1 MMSFQNSNSQV
12 QVVRQ
17 AHEVKDVLWTSIDG
31 MWTTFIER
39 LPYLVAGMLLLGL
52 FYLLGQLAR
61 RVIWSASEKTKI
73 DRRLRV
79 LYMRLSF
86 IVILVL
92 GVLTS
97 LTVIVPSLDF
107 KDLIA
112 GLGFTSFVIG
122 FATKDILNNLLSGL
136 LILWREPYKW
146 NDHIQIG
153 GNQGRVETIGVRA
166 TELRKDDGELILIP
180 NGEMYSS
187 TLTVHKAGEKR
198 RLAMMMSFRFD
209 SDIRMIKRVIAD
221 AIVEVTGILDDPR
234 PSVLVSELNGE
245 NIMLTINFWIDTDEH
260 RPLEVYD
267 EAAMAA
273 VDALKKAGI
282 VPGELPA
289 AVSQKPKDSSK
300 AKGKV
305 ETEI

>member
-1 MMSFQNSNSQV
+1 MIFQNTNSQV

-31 MWTTFIER
+31 MWTTLIER
-39 LPYLVAGMLLLGL
+39 LPYLIAGLLLLGL
-52 FYLLGQLAR
+52 FYLLGRLAR
-61 RVIWSASEKTKI
+61 QVIWTASKRTNI

-86 IVILVL
+86 IVIFVF

-97 LTVIVPSLDF
+97 LTVIVPSLEF
-107 KDLIA
+107 KDVIA

-122 FATKDILNNLLSGL
+122 FATRDILNNLFSGL
-136 LILWREPYKW
+136 LILWREPFKW

-153 GNQGRVETIGVRA
+153 GNHGRVETIGVRA

-187 TLTVHKAGEKR
+187 TLTIHKAGEKR
-198 RLAMMMSFRFD
+198 RLAMMMSFKFD
-209 SDIRMIKRVIAD
+209 NDIRSIKRLIAD

-234 PSVLVSELNGE
+234 PSVLVSEVSGE
-245 NIMLTINFWIDTDEH
+245 NITLTVNFWIDTDEH
-260 RPLEVYD
+260 RPLEVFD

-273 VDALKKAGI
+273 IDALRQAGI
-282 VPGELPA
+282 MPSSVA
-289 AVSQKPKDSSK
+289 ASVDQVAKETSKPKRK
-300 AKGKV
+300 F

>member
-221 AIVEVTGILDDPR
+221 AIVEVNGILDDPR

-289 AVSQKPKDSSK
+289 AVSQKPKDPPK
-300 AKGKV
+300 AKGKF

>member
-1 MMSFQNSNSQV
+1 MSFQNSNSQV

-221 AIVEVTGILDDPR
+221 AIVEVNGILDDPR

>member
-1 MMSFQNSNSQV
+1 MIFQNTNSQV

-31 MWTTFIER
+31 MWTTLIER
-39 LPYLVAGMLLLGL
+39 LPYLIAGLLLLGL
-52 FYLLGQLAR
+52 FYLLGRLAR
-61 RVIWSASEKTKI
+61 QVIWTASKRTNI

-86 IVILVL
+86 IVIFVF

-97 LTVIVPSLDF
+97 LTVIVPSLEF
-107 KDLIA
+107 KDVIA

-122 FATKDILNNLLSGL
+122 FATRDILNNLFSGL
-136 LILWREPYKW
+136 LILWREPFKW

-153 GNQGRVETIGVRA
+153 GNHGRVETIGVRA
-166 TELRKDDGELILIP
+166 TVLRKDDGELILIP

-187 TLTVHKAGEKR
+187 TLTIHKAGEKR
-198 RLAMMMSFRFD
+198 RLAMMMSFKFD
-209 SDIRMIKRVIAD
+209 NDIRSIKRLIAD

-234 PSVLVSELNGE
+234 PSVLVSEVSGE
-245 NIMLTINFWIDTDEH
+245 NITLTVNFWIDTDEH
-260 RPLEVYD
+260 RPLEVFD

-273 VDALKKAGI
+273 IDALRQAGI
-282 VPGELPA
+282 MPSSVA
-289 AVSQKPKDSSK
+289 ASVDQVAKETSKPKRK
-300 AKGKV
+300 F

>member
-187 TLTVHKAGEKR
+187 TLTIHKAGEKR

-221 AIVEVTGILDDPR
+221 AIVEVNGILDDPR